1 MLGPMV
7 LPAAALAWALAAN
20 SLIYIAVPRMP
31 LYQVSA
37 LRLISAWPTIT
48 GLFSGINVSAKMQ
61 AGLSV
66 HNANFVGANVHGV
79 LMDMYYTDWYGDLQH
94 IGDLRDRA
102 ASESATSC
110 DANEMVID
118 ELTFESKCPA
128 VTSKDPLLSVSAR
141 QTTMSDEDLVYMY
154 LRNVSPGTQYQMA
167 KDGLFSRGK
176 IEIITSG
183 VLHVKQPN
191 LGLPMSVGLVCSN
204 SFDLV
209 TFPWLVTGHDCVI
222 EDVLP
227 GWSSIEEHGARI
239 REKTMRKHRETG
251 KVLDVRKDKT
261 DSNGESM
268 GLEVDGMEL
277 EWHI

>member
-1 MLGPMV
+1 MV

-20 SLIYIAVPRMP
+20 SLIYVAVPRMP

-37 LRLISAWPTIT
+37 LRLVAAWPTMT
-48 GLFSGINVSAKMQ
+48 SLFSGINVSAKMQ

-79 LMDMYYTDWYGDLQH
+79 LMDMYYADWYGDLQH
-94 IGDLRDRA
+94 IGDLRDRG
-102 ASESATSC
+102 ASESARSC
-110 DANEMVID
+110 DANEMVYNEI
-118 ELTFESKCPA
+118 TFESKCPA
-128 VTSKDPLLSVSAR
+128 ETSKYPLLSVSAR
-141 QTTMSDEDLVYMY
+141 QTTMSDEDLVYMN

-167 KDGLFSRGK
+167 KDALLSRGK
-176 IEIITSG
+176 IEILTSG

-209 TFPWLVTGHDCVI
+209 TFPWLVAGHDCI
-222 EDVLP
+222 IDSIIP
-227 GWSSIEEHGARI
+227 GWSSIEEHGRRI
-239 REKTMRKHRETG
+239 RKKTLKKHRETG
-251 KVLDVRKDKT
+251 KVLDVRKEKSN
-261 DSNGESM
+261 SNGDPIGM
-268 GLEVDGMEL
+268 QIDGMEL

>member
-1 MLGPMV
+1 MV

-37 LRLISAWPTIT
+37 LRLIAAWPTIT
-48 GLFSGINVSAKMQ
+48 SLFSGINVSAKMQ

-79 LMDMYYTDWYGDLQH
+79 LMYMYYTDWYGDLRH
-94 IGDLRDRA
+94 IGDLRDRS
-102 ASESATSC
+102 ASESITSC
-110 DANEMVID
+110 DADEMVYN
-118 ELTFESKCPA
+118 ELTYESKCPA
-128 VTSKDPLLSVSAR
+128 KTSKDPLLSVTAR

-167 KDGLFSRGK
+167 KDALLSKGK
-176 IEIITSG
+176 IEILTSG

-191 LGLPMSVGLVCSN
+191 LGLPMTVGLVCSN

-209 TFPWLVTGHDCVI
+209 TFPWLVIGHDCVI
-222 EDVLP
+222 EDVFP

-239 REKTMRKHRETG
+239 RKKTLRKYRETG
-251 KVLDVRKDKT
+251 KVLDMRKEKT
-261 DSNGESM
+261 NGNGEAI
-268 GLEVDGMEL
+268 GIEIDGMEL